1 MHIGLMM
8 ECDYREGKS
17 PEEAFDE
24 AFSVAKWAEELDFDG
39 VWLAERHFA
48 PPAGAEGIPSVMASP
63 LIFASAIASRTER
76 IRIGT
81 AVLVLPLGHP
91 VRMAEEVATVDHISG
106 GRFDLGVGRSS
117 FPGSYQGYD
126 VPYGESRDRFQE
138 YLQVMRRAWT
148 QDRFSYE
155 GKCYTFE
162 DVCLVPKPFQKPHPP
177 LRVAVTTRDSFP
189 VMGELGLPVFVGLR
203 SMVVDELVG
212 CVQTYREAW
221 RKAGHAGEGDVVLR
235 MPVHVAES
243 NEIAVGQA
251 EASTFHSIARIRRAY
266 IKSVDKVGEGEA
278 ERSDQTG
285 AYRPGRGPGERHIR
299 GHVAGLL
306 GLRVARGRDGEAGPS
321 AQRAR
326 PFGADSG
333 AQPGRTYP
341 HRPVAGAGG
350 RWPNGSQTARQGRRD
365 RRDRP

>member
-24 AFSVAKWAEELDFDG
+24 AFSVARWAEELDFDG

-48 PPAGAEGIPSVMASP
+48 PPAGAEGIPSVVASP
-63 LIFASAIASRTER
+63 LIFASAIAARTER
-76 IRIGT
+76 IRVGT

-138 YLQVMRRAWT
+138 YLQVMRTAWT

-155 GKCYTFE
+155 GKYYTFD
-162 DVCLVPKPFQKPHPP
+162 DVCLIPKPFQQPHPP

-203 SMVVDELVG
+203 SMAVGELAG
-212 CVQTYREAW
+212 CVRTYREAW
-221 RKAGHAGEGDVVLR
+221 SKAGHAGEGDVVLR

-243 NEIAVGQA
+243 TEKAIDQA
-251 EASTFHSIARIRRAY
+251 EASTLHSIARIRRAY

-278 ERSDQTG
+278 ERSDKQERLDRADRLAETTYEDMLRG
-285 AYRPGRGPGERHIR
+285 ALAYGSPDAVTEKLGRLREE
-299 GHVAGLL
+299 L
-306 GLRVARGRDGEAGPS
+306 GL
-321 AQRAR
+321 
-326 PFGADSG
+326 SG
-333 AQPGRTYP
+333 LIMEPNL
-341 HRPVAGAGG
+341 GG
-350 RWPNGSQTARQGRRD
+350 RIPTDQMRTSMELFAREVAPALAG
-365 RRDRP
+365 